1 MRAVVIAT
9 AFAGIASAGHAH
21 RRAHEAV
28 RAERRGGDY
37 GLYPTGAAAAD
48 EECVC
53 KTVYGTM
60 YGEPM
65 IYIPDQTTVESSSTA
80 IPTYTE
86 GPSTTTSSSVSVAP
100 TPAAPVV
107 PTTSTTSLYTPA
119 VPHISNAVPSAP
131 APAPQTPKVTEAKV
145 PSNVPVAPAP
155 HTPKVT
161 EANVPGNVPVAPAP
175 QTPKVTEAKVTK
187 TAVASVVPSKPATPK
202 PSSPSSSVPGA
213 LFPGQK
219 TDHWAIT
226 YTPYT
231 DDTGSCKTKD
241 AVDAD
246 IKDIKSMGFT
256 TIRVYSTD
264 CDTLPNVGA
273 ACEKYGIRM
282 IIGIF
287 IKEAGCAYTGEVQE
301 QVEGII
307 SWGKFDIVDMLVI
320 GNEAVFSGLCSA
332 AQLTTLITTVKGTC
346 SGAGYTGPYSTAE
359 TVNVWEANG
368 SLLCDVIDVAGAQTH
383 PYFNAETTPSK
394 AGSFVKGQIDIV
406 KGICGKPAI
415 SLECGWPTKGTCNG
429 AACPGVSEQT
439 QAMASVRETCGEE
452 VVFFTY
458 GEAHWKN
465 PGSCNCEPWFN
476 IKAIF
481 A

>member
-1 MRAVVIAT
+1 MRAAVIAT

-21 RRAHEAV
+21 RRAHEAL

-37 GLYPTGAAAAD
+37 GLYPTAAAAAD

-65 IYIPDQTTVESSSTA
+65 IYIPDQTTVETSSTA
-80 IPTYTE
+80 V
-86 GPSTTTSSSVSVAP
+86 PSYSEASSTTTTTTTTSSSVSVPPAP
-100 TPAAPVV
+100 PAPVA
-107 PTTSTTSLYTPA
+107 PTTSSTSLYTPPA
-119 VPHISNAVPSAP
+119 APVAPHTSSAVPSAP
-131 APAPQTPKVTEAKV
+131 APAPEAPKVTEAKV
-145 PSNVPVAPAP
+145 SSNVPVAPA
-155 HTPKVT
+155 
-161 EANVPGNVPVAPAP
+161 AVPSSNPPA
-175 QTPKVTEAKVTK
+175 AKVTK
-187 TAVASVVPSKPATPK
+187 TAVASVVPSQPAAPK
-202 PSSPSSSVPGA
+202 SSSPSSSVPGA
-213 LFPGQK
+213 LFPGQQ

-231 DDTGSCKTKD
+231 DDTGSCKTKE

-282 IIGIF
+282 IIGVF

-307 SWGKFDIVDMLVI
+307 AWGKFNIVDMLVI

-476 IKAIF
+476 IKGIF

>member
-1 MRAVVIAT
+1 MRAAVIAA

-21 RRAHEAV
+21 RRAHDAI
-28 RAERRGGDY
+28 RAERRGAAV
-37 GLYPTGAAAAD
+37 TGAVYGATS
-48 EECVC
+48 EEDCVC
-53 KTVYGTM
+53 KTVYETR

-65 IYIPDQTTVESSSTA
+65 IYVPDHVFPETTSTTLNE
-80 IPTYTE
+80 PTYAAPAETLTA
-86 GPSTTTSSSVSVAP
+86 SNTTTAVYVAP
-100 TPAAPVV
+100 TPAAPLSTSV
-107 PTTSTTSLYTPA
+107 PVPPVAPSAPPA
-119 VPHISNAVPSAP
+119 SSSAVPSAP
-131 APAPQTPKVTEAKV
+131 APAPVAPKVTEAKV
-145 PSNVPVAPAP
+145 PASSAPPAAPIVPSSSSAPPA
-155 HTPKVT
+155 V
-161 EANVPGNVPVAPAP
+161 VP
-175 QTPKVTEAKVTK
+175 QAKITT
-187 TAVASVVPSKPATPK
+187 TAVASVT
-202 PSSPSSSVPGA
+202 PSSPAAPKSTSSTPVPGA

-219 TDHWAIT
+219 EDHWAIT

-241 AVDAD
+241 AVRAD
-246 IKDIKSMGFT
+246 IKNIKDMGFT

-273 ACEKYGIRM
+273 ACEEYGIRM

-287 IKEAGCAYTGEVQE
+287 IKQAGCAYNGEVQE

-307 SWGKFDIVDMLVI
+307 SWGKFSMVDMLVI
-320 GNEAVFSGLCSA
+320 GNEAVFQGLCSA
-332 AQLTTLITTVKGTC
+332 AQLSSLITTVKGRC

-359 TVNVWEANG
+359 TVNVWEADG
-368 SLLCDVIDVAGAQTH
+368 SVLCDVIDVAGAQTH

-415 SLECGWPTKGTCNG
+415 SLECGWPTKGSCNG
-429 AACPGVSEQT
+429 AACPGVEEQN
-439 QAMASVRETCGEE
+439 QAMASVRDTCGQE

-465 PGSCNCEPWFN
+465 PGSCNCEPWFD
-476 IKAIF
+476 IKSIF
-481 A
+481 GSLL